1 MEPSVL
7 LAGLGKASLAGA
19 SLLLSSTSHSCT
31 LESLCP
37 IRTHISDMGAR
48 SFTRNLVRAITF
60 ALVASLGITSARRA
74 FMSISLV
81 GLLAKWLSLVVV
93 TLLAALVRGVVR
105 RKNAALVLPPLAGD
119 PGSMIRPGLSWAR
132 REAMLRLLS
141 TMKQSSVFV
150 AEMNFP
156 YFL

>member
-31 LESLCP
+31 LESLWP

-60 ALVASLGITSARRA
+60 ALV
-74 FMSISLV
+74 
-81 GLLAKWLSLVVV
+81 
-93 TLLAALVRGVVR
+93 RGVVR
-105 RKNAALVLPPLAGD
+105 RKKAALVLPPLAGE
-119 PGSMIRPGLSWAR
+119 PGSMMSPGLSWAR
-132 REAMLRLLS
+132 REAMFWLLS
-141 TMKQSSVFV
+141 IIKQSSVLV
-150 AEMNFP
+150 AEMNLP